1 MQWAGDFLLVSETF
15 QSIKEPITARVI
27 INRSFSFL
35 DLFRVKKGCFAS
47 QTILISLVIIE
58 ITSVEETIR
67 RGKSF

>member
-1 MQWAGDFLLVSETF
+1 MQWAGDFLLVSETS

-27 INRSFSFL
+27 INRSFSFP